1 MKVSLW
7 IATLVLSASSARA
20 DHVHTMEQHGE
31 GGGNA
36 FGAGVTMLAASFD
49 TMLYGGNYQGILP
62 TFQWANDRFG
72 AGVSAALY
80 RIEEN
85 GAVHYGPGDL
95 VAHGQVAVL
104 HEHRASAGVIAAVSA
119 PIGDERYGLG
129 MGHPMVMP
137 ALFGV
142 VGISRVALTATAGY
156 SRAITGLSGHSHGM
170 WPIVEPMNLQELTWS
185 AAGEVAITPELHG
198 AARFSGGIPIGNGD
212 NRVVGAL
219 RASWATGRVTT
230 AAELQAGLAG
240 DPFHLR
246 GVVSTALSF

>member
-1 MKVSLW
+1 MKVPVW
-7 IATLVLSASSARA
+7 IAALVLSAGSARA
-20 DHVHTMEQHGE
+20 DHVHTMEHHGE

-36 FGAGVTMLAASFD
+36 FGAGLTMLAASFD

-62 TFQWANDRFG
+62 AFQWSNERFG

-85 GAVHYGPGDL
+85 GALHYGPGDV
-95 VAHGQVAVL
+95 VAHGQVAIL
-104 HEHRASAGVIAAVSA
+104 QTRRASAGVIAAVSA
-119 PIGDERYGLG
+119 PTGDERYGLG
-129 MGHPMVMP
+129 MGHPMAMP
-137 ALFGV
+137 ALFGM
-142 VGISRVALTATAGY
+142 VGIDRVALTATAGY
-156 SRAITGLSGHSHGM
+156 SRAIAGIGGHNHGM

-185 AAGEVAITPELHG
+185 AAGDVAITPAVHG

-212 NRVVGAL
+212 NRIVGAL

-240 DPFHLR
+240 DPFNLR